1 MRLRDIWKMLCTWR
15 PTGEEGAG
23 VCVCVCV
30 EGCIGEA

>member
-1 MRLRDIWKMLCTWR
+1 MLCTWR

-30 EGCIGEA
+30 CVEGCIGEA